1 CAMKAGEIV
10 AFLTDDNFAS
20 LKPRRINHHPGVVL
34 DVVVDSARKNTIDRA
49 REKESLRQAV
59 FTGPAAPSSA
69 MGMPTKAIDLLR
81 YTSSSYA
88 AADEAESV
96 TQQVTDLSISDQTSS
111 NKCPVVCLTEMTQQL
126 TMSSQACLSQYTL
139 QLRDIQRGQNDI
151 VAEVRKNRSLQE
163 QMFLL
168 QQQMDEKQVQMLQMQ
183 KQALDHLTIIQSRV
197 QTVLTQTYELHE
209 YPIPRL
215 FIVLPKAS
223 RRRDKL
229 LNPFSDQEGTKIPN
243 EIHLAKHEGYDLS
256 RPNEFFEKYGSYV
269 LMLMQTIKYGI
280 KIARVVVPQLAHFKI
295 TDGIKAVE
303 EQLKFVKKNFGQLID
318 NTIGFIEGQQQN
330 NKDNKDG
337 VYAAEGQTRMDEVE
351 VLEGADLRQL
361 ESYLRVQ
368 DEGRTLGNLYRIVT
382 EEGHVKWVCIDH
394 YRENYR

>member
-1 CAMKAGEIV
+1 MTLDVTGLHPSQAFRLHTPPGSSIQADIVKVKARLDTNTGQHIVLWRDVLLYFKNAQCAMKAGEIV

-96 TQQVTDLSISDQTSS
+96 TQQVTDLSIFDQTSS
-111 NKCPVVCLTEMTQQL
+111 DKGPVVYLTEKAPQL
-126 TMSSQACLSQYTL
+126 TMSPQAYLNQYTL

-229 LNPFSDQEGTKIPN
+229 LNPFSDQYRLYFLCECGSHTMSKGGNQDTK
-243 EIHLAKHEGYDLS
+243 
-256 RPNEFFEKYGSYV
+256 
-269 LMLMQTIKYGI
+269 
-280 KIARVVVPQLAHFKI
+280 
-295 TDGIKAVE
+295 
-303 EQLKFVKKNFGQLID
+303 
-318 NTIGFIEGQQQN
+318 
-330 NKDNKDG
+330 
-337 VYAAEGQTRMDEVE
+337 
-351 VLEGADLRQL
+351 
-361 ESYLRVQ
+361 
-368 DEGRTLGNLYRIVT
+368 
-382 EEGHVKWVCIDH
+382 
-394 YRENYR
+394 